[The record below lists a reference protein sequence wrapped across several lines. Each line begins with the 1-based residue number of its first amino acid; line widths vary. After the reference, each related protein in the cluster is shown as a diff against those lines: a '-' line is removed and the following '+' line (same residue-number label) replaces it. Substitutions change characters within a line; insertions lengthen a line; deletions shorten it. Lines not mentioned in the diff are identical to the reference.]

1 MRVRGVIGQSQAE
14 LLRDLACLTVP
25 DRNDRL
31 RHLAMFGLAC
41 MNGSIRCCSGE
52 YQGAVTDGPVRQ
64 ASKINDEPIV
74 FDLRMTAAH
83 KELIADL
90 ELVPSRQRGERLR
103 VLAGVGIN
111 SLNKTY
117 QVEVAL
123 NGSRETV
130 SREDEPESQPG
141 KSKAMADL
149 VGRMSMDFG

>member
-31 RHLAMFGLAC
+31 RHLAMVGLAS
-41 MNGSIRCCSGE
+41 MNGLTQRCGGE
-52 YQGAVTDGPVRQ
+52 CQGVVTDGPVRR
-64 ASKINDEPIV
+64 ASNVNDEPIV

-90 ELVPSRQRGERLR
+90 DPVPSRLRGERLR
-103 VLAGVGIN
+103 VLAGIGIN

-123 NGSRETV
+123 TESRERV